1 MKKLWRKNRRNKN
14 LGRILI
20 GLAVGSLIGA
30 AVGMLMSPY
39 SGQELRRRITGQVK
53 GVQEKAKTAVGNVE
67 SQARE
72 LASQVREHANEMQGS
87 VSRRRTTPESVRS

>member
-1 MKKLWRKNRRNKN
+1 MKKLWRKNRKRQS
-14 LGRILI
+14 LGKILI

-30 AVGMLMSPY
+30 TIGMLMAPY
-39 SGQELRRRITGQVK
+39 SGQEIRRRLTGQVK

-72 LASQVREHANEMQGS
+72 LADQVREHAKEIPGS
-87 VSRRRTTPESVRS
+87 VRRRRTTSEPV